1 MEHNED
7 RDSLIN
13 IPTSTL
19 PPPPRF
25 DAEAS
30 AAARPV
36 EPLPRTRIQVPLT
49 PKISRLINKRS
60 KFLALMAIVGLATG
74 AAGGILV
81 IERDKQQ
88 RVVNSASMIPIPTE
102 LTPAPEAAAPAA
114 EISEQSLEVS
124 ETIENQAPVR
134 RPQRRPR
141 KPREPVVLLNADEEE
156 EEEWDREEDDDN
168 DKDQDDEDRKKDRE
182 RRRKDRERSLKD
194 RERDADS
201 RRNES
206 TRQRAV
212 FYDTMRARK
221 P

>member
-7 RDSLIN
+7 RISLEDT
-13 IPTSTL
+13 PTSTL

-36 EPLPRTRIQVPLT
+36 EPLPRTRIQVPLK
-49 PKISRLINKRS
+49 PNVSRLINKRS

-88 RVVNSASMIPIPTE
+88 RVENAASMIPIPTE
-102 LTPAPEAAAPAA
+102 LTPAPESGAPTP
-114 EISEQSLEVS
+114 ETSEQSLEVS
-124 ETIENQAPVR
+124 EPLENQVPVR

-141 KPREPVVLLNADEEE
+141 KPPRDPVVLNAEE
-156 EEEWDREEDDDN
+156 EEEWDRDRDDDD
-168 DKDQDDEDRKKDRE
+168 DKDNDDEDRKKDRE
-182 RRRKDRERSLKD
+182 RRRKDRERD
-194 RERDADS
+194 TDS
-201 RRNES
+201 RRSES

-212 FYDTMRARK
+212 LYDTMGVRK